1 MIRRLLRS
9 PPFALAW
16 LVGLFEEVAYFLLV
30 NVPGKL
36 LDLGVSEAGIGLA
49 YSAGALA
56 TLLLRPLFGRLL
68 DQTHRR
74 TVLRY
79 LGFAT
84 ALATVLLGVIDEIG
98 VVLWLTFLAQ
108 RILQMILFTTLL
120 TYVADALP
128 VSMRTQGLAVFG
140 VSGLLPIALSNLLG
154 DALRVGAGY
163 DGVIFASAVAGLISW
178 LLAWRLPLLPIAV
191 HEPRR
196 SFWAVVQ
203 QRNLLP
209 LWWVTLAIA
218 MGMEAILTFM
228 RPFVETR
235 GVISLGV
242 FFAVYGFAA
251 ISARFGAGGLSAI
264 LGERVTI
271 ALAVAG
277 QAAGVILLAFAS
289 GPTLAAIG
297 AVAAGSA
304 HGLVF
309 PILSSQV
316 VQRARAAERG
326 SAVVTFTATFDVGLL
341 IVAPIVGLLIADAGY
356 TVGFG
361 TLGVTLLLGGLGYLV
376 LDRRFSETP
385 MGDRLGA
392 DLATS
397 SEPTDRS

>member
-1 MIRRLLRS
+1 MIRRLLRT
-9 PPFALAW
+9 PPFALVW
-16 LVGLFEEVAYFLLV
+16 VVGFFEEVAYFLLV

-49 YSAGALA
+49 YSAGAVA
-56 TLLLRPLFGRLL
+56 TLLLRPSFGRLL
-68 DQTHRR
+68 DLVHRR
-74 TVLRY
+74 SILRY
-79 LGFAT
+79 LGLAT
-84 ALATVLLGVIDEIG
+84 VLTTVLLGVIDDLG
-98 VVLWLTFLAQ
+98 VVLWVTFLAG

-128 VSMRTQGLAVFG
+128 VEIRTQGLALFG

-154 DALRVGAGY
+154 DALIVGGGY
-163 DGVIFASAVAGLISW
+163 DGVIFASAAAGLVSW
-178 LLAWRLPLLPIAV
+178 ILAWRLPLLPIPV

-196 SFWAVVQ
+196 SFWAVVR

-209 LWWVTLAIA
+209 LWWVTLTIA

-251 ISARFGAGGLSAI
+251 IATRVGAGKLAAI

-277 QAAGVILLAFAS
+277 QAAGVFLIALAS
-289 GPTLAAIG
+289 GPTFAAIG
-297 AVAAGSA
+297 ALAAGSA

-316 VQRARAAERG
+316 VHRARVAERG

-361 TLGVTLLLGGLGYLV
+361 TLGVTLLVGGVGYLA
-376 LDRRFSETP
+376 LDRRFSDAEIRT
-385 MGDRLGA
+385 
-392 DLATS
+392 
-397 SEPTDRS
+397 